1 MHFMN
6 DPNGLVFFNG
16 LYHLYY
22 QYNPLGL
29 VAGNQSWGHATSTDL
44 IHWKNLPIA
53 IPEMTTGP
61 VTGQIF
67 TGSAVVDANNTS
79 GFFNGVKGGGL
90 VAVYTLNEPTKE
102 VQNVA
107 YSLDNGT
114 SYIEYQGNPVIDL
127 QNPNFRDP
135 KVFWYAPGHRWI
147 MAVALPQAHEVLFY
161 GSPNLKNWRFLS
173 SFGPAGYEGF
183 QYECPNLFQVPV
195 QGTNRRSGFW
205 WWRLTPG
212 PPWAAA

>member
-29 VAGNQSWGHATSTDL
+29 VAGNQSWGHATSMDL

-67 TGSAVVDANNTS
+67 TGSAVVDANSTS

-114 SYIEYQGNPVIDL
+114 SYIDT
-127 QNPNFRDP
+127 R
-135 KVFWYAPGHRWI
+135 
-147 MAVALPQAHEVLFY
+147 
-161 GSPNLKNWRFLS
+161 
-173 SFGPAGYEGF
+173 
-183 QYECPNLFQVPV
+183 
-195 QGTNRRSGFW
+195 GTR
-205 WWRLTPG
+205 
-212 PPWAAA
+212 